1 MDQFDDDHAYQI
13 LLKAFGD
20 TPYIQHEYWSTQRGF
35 KIDSIW
41 SNIEVVNNK
50 EIIQNLSKT

>member
-1 MDQFDDDHAYQI
+1 MDQFDDAYQ
-13 LLKAFGD
+13 LLYKAFGD
-20 TPYIQHEYWSTQRGF
+20 IPYVQYEHWSTQRGF

-50 EIIQNLSKT
+50 EIIQDQAKT